1 MTKPKKLTI
10 FSPENDQFSTDFR
23 LETYFCVVLK
33 RFEAMFW
40 CCSNRGKELSISKI
54 YVSILDSTFSSRTTS
69 KILEE
74 SESKKFDPKPAIK
87 ILNENVRFNRDR
99 NRRRHQKKESKR
111 QQNNL
116 HFWNKILKKNS
127 AAKNLR
133 FYIFENYG
141 CLGFSASSK
150 QHLRQ
155 QNRQPLVS
163 VNLCDH
169 KIVQI
174 QLHQQTIRCQ
184 VLAWLNK
191 IWSCLIFIKLYV
203 KRSLLFLISWQFQ
216 FGQL

>member
-10 FSPENDQFSTDFR
+10 FSPENAQFSTDFR
-23 LETYFCVVLK
+23 LETCFCVVLK

-87 ILNENVRFNRDR
+87 ILNENVRSNRDR

-116 HFWNKILKKNS
+116 HFWNKILNENS
-127 AAKNLR
+127 VAKNLR
-133 FYIFENYG
+133 SPRFNLSVTLFKFIYYQRSFFDFILS
-141 CLGFSASSK
+141 CSK
-150 QHLRQ
+150 
-155 QNRQPLVS
+155 
-163 VNLCDH
+163 C
-169 KIVQI
+169 KF
-174 QLHQQTIRCQ
+174 TEW
-184 VLAWLNK
+184 AK
-191 IWSCLIFIKLYV
+191 
-203 KRSLLFLISWQFQ
+203 
-216 FGQL
+216 